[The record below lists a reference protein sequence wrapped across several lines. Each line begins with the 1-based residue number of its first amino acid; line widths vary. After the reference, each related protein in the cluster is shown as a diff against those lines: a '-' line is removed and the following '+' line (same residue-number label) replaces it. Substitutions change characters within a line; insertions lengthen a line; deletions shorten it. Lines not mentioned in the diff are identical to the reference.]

1 MNLSAHSLTPAIT
14 VNGIRSLIGFGNL
27 VGPLAHSVLYL
38 RYLKLQGYTKIYFGE
53 NQLFPSLIGLSPLST
68 AHPSGFQPTP
78 VRAFTH
84 CYMRFTLAMDRS
96 LGFGSIPCN

>member
-1 MNLSAHSLTPAIT
+1 MKLIPHGLTAGFWSI
-14 VNGIRSLIGFGNL
+14 GIRSLIGVSKL

-68 AHPSGFQPTP
+68 AHPSGFQPTS
-78 VRAFTH
+78 VRASTH

-96 LGFGSIPCN
+96 PGFGSTPGD

>member
-1 MNLSAHSLTPAIT
+1 MIWAISLSTAELISRSLTPAIE
-14 VNGIRSLIGFGNL
+14 VIGIQSLIGVGSL

-53 NQLFPSLIGLSPLST
+53 NQLFPSLIGLSPLFT

-78 VRAFTH
+78 VRIVTGKQIGRAH
-84 CYMRFTLAMDRS
+84 V
-96 LGFGSIPCN
+96 